1 MVNEMPSD
9 CVLLAAIHL
18 ICDGI
23 LPWSMFPDPDDE
35 AVRQGLVSITPVS
48 LYLTHYPALVR
59 LRRWMELSQ
68 RSVQNFDGASG
79 RESHSLQHVERS

>member
-1 MVNEMPSD
+1 MGKV
-9 CVLLAAIHL
+9 
-18 ICDGI
+18 
-23 LPWSMFPDPDDE
+23 DPCGRKYYPIAGTRVALKRDADSDDE

-68 RSVQNFDGASG
+68 RSVQDFDGASG